1 MTALACSGVGET
13 MILAA
18 PASMCLGIAQRQAA
32 NSVSQRRRKQGSLA
46 PSADS
51 EWETPCQVRLGA
63 AWAPRGN

>member
-18 PASMCLGIAQRQAA
+18 PASMCLGMAQRQAA
-32 NSVSQRRRKQGSLA
+32 HSGSPGRREQGSLA
-46 PSADS
+46 PSAAS
-51 EWETPCQVRLGA
+51 GGAAPCQVRLGA